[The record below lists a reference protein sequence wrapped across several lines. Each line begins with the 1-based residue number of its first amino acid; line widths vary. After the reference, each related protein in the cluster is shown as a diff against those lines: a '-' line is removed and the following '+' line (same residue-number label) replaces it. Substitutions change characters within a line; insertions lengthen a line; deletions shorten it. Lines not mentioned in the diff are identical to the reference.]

1 MIIIPAIDL
10 LDREAVRLFKGDYS
24 QKTVYSTSP
33 WELVSAFEKNG
44 AELIHLVDLN
54 GARNEQDINK
64 DCIEKIRSSSRLK
77 IQIGGGIR
85 NLSKLKSYRDMG
97 MDRFILGTAAVL
109 EPKFVDDAL
118 ALVGSERLLVSVDA
132 FQGIV
137 RISGWEASAEI
148 KYEALL
154 ERLEKQG
161 ITQIVFTDIS
171 TDGTLSGPNIQSYK
185 KILDSFHFQLIASGG
200 ISSMK
205 DILDLSSIQ
214 SQKSL
219 YGIITG
225 KAIYEGKLS
234 LKEAIARANLSKEN
248 GV

>member
-10 LDREAVRLFKGDYS
+10 LDKEAVRLYKGDYS
-24 QKTVYSTSP
+24 QKTVYSSSP

-54 GARNEQDINK
+54 GARNQQDVNK
-64 DCIEKIRSSSRLK
+64 DCIERIRSSSHLK

-85 NLSKLKSYRDMG
+85 NITKLQYYLDMG

-109 EPKFVDDAL
+109 DPRFVEEAL
-118 ALVGSERLLVSVDA
+118 SLVGASRLLVSVDA

-137 RISGWEASAEI
+137 RISGWETATEI
-148 KYEALL
+148 KYEFLL
-154 ERLEKQG
+154 DRLEKQG

-171 TDGTLSGPNIQSYK
+171 TDGTLSGPNIHSYK
-185 KILDSFHFQLIASGG
+185 YILDNFHFDLIASGG

-205 DILDLSSIQ
+205 DILDLTSIQ
-214 SQKSL
+214 SKKPL
-219 YGIITG
+219 FGIITG

-234 LKEAIARANLSKEN
+234 LKEAINRANLSKEN